1 MEASADRRDL
11 LNAEWF
17 ALGDGARL
25 RWYRW
30 PAVGVRDRGVLLLL
44 NGRSEFLE
52 KWDETAR
59 DFAALGFDV
68 FSLDWRGQGLSTRLL
83 PGTDKGH
90 IDRFE
95 TYLDDLE
102 AFLDGVVVPAAGAR
116 PIVMVA
122 HSMGGHIALRF
133 LGDRRPP
140 VRAVALAAPMINFK
154 TGPLHR
160 AVVHL
165 ISWLAARIGLADR
178 YTLGG
183 GPFDPAREPFD
194 GNVLT
199 GDPDRYQV
207 RTDYFATY
215 PELRVGSVTMGWL
228 DAAFRSVKK
237 IAAKGYLERIGV
249 PVLIGQGGQE
259 ALVDNRAME
268 SAVKRMPDARLLVFD
283 DARHEL
289 FMEQDTTR
297 TPLIEAVDA
306 FFADHGV

>member
-11 LNAEWF
+11 LAAEWLT
-17 ALGDGARL
+17 LGDGARL

-30 PAVGVRDRGVLLLL
+30 PAVGAKDRGVLLLL

-68 FSLDWRGQGLSTRLL
+68 FSLDWRGQGLSTRPL

-95 TYLDDLE
+95 IYLDDLG
-102 AFLDGVVVPAAGAR
+102 AFFDAVVAPSAGAR

-133 LGDRRPP
+133 LADRGPP
-140 VRAVALAAPMINFK
+140 VRALALSAPMINIR

-160 AVVHL
+160 ALVHL
-165 ISWLAARIGLADR
+165 IVWLATRIGLGDR
-178 YTLGG
+178 YTIGG

-199 GDPDRYQV
+199 GDPARYQV
-207 RTDYFATY
+207 RMDYFAAY
-215 PELRVGSVTMGWL
+215 PELRVGGVTMGWL
-228 DAAFRSVKK
+228 DAAFHTAKK
-237 IAAKGYLERIGV
+237 MAAKGYLEGIHI
-249 PVLIGQGGQE
+249 PVLIGQAGQE
-259 ALVDNRAME
+259 ALVDNHAMA
-268 SAVKRMPDARLLVFD
+268 SAVERMPDARLLVFG

-289 FMEQDTTR
+289 FMEQDATR
-297 TPLIEAVDA
+297 TPLMEAVDR

>member
-11 LNAEWF
+11 LHAEWF

-30 PAVGVRDRGVLLLL
+30 PAVGAEGRGVLLLL

-68 FSLDWRGQGLSTRLL
+68 FSLDWRGQGLSTRPL
-83 PGTDKGH
+83 PGTDKGY

-102 AFLDGVVVPAAGAR
+102 AFLDAVVVPAAGAR

-133 LGDRRPP
+133 LADRSPP
-140 VRAVALAAPMINFK
+140 VRAVALSAPMINIR

-165 ISWLAARIGLADR
+165 IAWFATRIGLADR

-207 RTDYFATY
+207 RMDYFATY

-228 DAAFRSVKK
+228 DAAFRSVKTL
-237 IAAKGYLERIGV
+237 AAPGYLEQVRV
-249 PVLIGQGGQE
+249 PVLIGQAGQE
-259 ALVDNRAME
+259 ALVDNRAMA
-268 SAVKRMPDARLLVFD
+268 SAVERMPNARLLVFG

-297 TPLIEAVDA
+297 TPLMEAVDA
-306 FFADHGV
+306 FFADYGV

>member
-17 ALGDGARL
+17 TLGDGARL

-30 PAVGVRDRGVLLLL
+30 PAVGAEDRGVLLVL

-68 FSLDWRGQGLSTRLL
+68 FSLDWRGQGLSTRPL
-83 PGTDKGH
+83 PGTDKGY

-102 AFLDGVVVPAAGAR
+102 AFLDAVVAPAAGGR

-133 LGDRRPP
+133 LADRHPP
-140 VRAVALAAPMINFK
+140 VRAAVLAAPMINFR

-160 AVVHL
+160 AVVH
-165 ISWLAARIGLADR
+165 SMAWLATRIGLGDR

-207 RTDYFATY
+207 RMDYFATY
-215 PELRVGSVTMGWL
+215 PELRVGAVTIGWL
-228 DAAFRSVKK
+228 DAAFRSVNKM
-237 IAAKGYLERIGV
+237 AAKGYLECIGM
-249 PVLIGQGGQE
+249 PVLIGQAGQE
-259 ALVDNRAME
+259 ALVDNRAMA
-268 SAVKRMPDARLLVFD
+268 SAVDRMPDARLLVFD

-289 FMEQDTTR
+289 FMEQDAVR
-297 TPLIEAVDA
+297 ASLMEAVDR
-306 FFADHGV
+306 FFADRGI